1 MLELVPTNAGLG
13 VDIRGVDLS
22 QALDDETHAQ
32 IVEAWHKHLVVL
44 VRGQKL
50 SDRQL
55 MDFGR
60 RFGELELSPS
70 TEHTANFGE
79 MEGVP
84 PEITVVSN
92 ILENGKPLGTL
103 GAGEAFWHSDSSF
116 IETPPSASMLYSIEI
131 PPEGG
136 DTCFANQYAAYE
148 SLPAQVKADI
158 AALEAI
164 HSSAYTSAGTLRKG
178 RERPKDLTQDEGP
191 RHPLVRTHPDTG
203 RKALYLG
210 RRLNS
215 YVVGLPL
222 KESEELLDL
231 LWSHAT
237 RPEHTWRHKWKVGD
251 VVIWDNRCTLHRR
264 DAFDPDS
271 RRLMHRAQVKGTRP
285 Q

>member
-1 MLELVPTNAGLG
+1 
-13 VDIRGVDLS
+13 
-22 QALDDETHAQ
+22 
-32 IVEAWHKHLVVL
+32 
-44 VRGQKL
+44 
-50 SDRQL
+50 
-55 MDFGR
+55 
-60 RFGELELSPS
+60 
-70 TEHTANFGE
+70 
-79 MEGVP
+79 
-84 PEITVVSN
+84 
-92 ILENGKPLGTL
+92 
-103 GAGEAFWHSDSSF
+103 
-116 IETPPSASMLYSIEI
+116 
-131 PPEGG
+131 
-136 DTCFANQYAAYE
+136 
-148 SLPAQVKADI
+148 
-158 AALEAI
+158 
-164 HSSAYTSAGTLRKG
+164 
-178 RERPKDLTQDEGP
+178 
-191 RHPLVRTHPDTG
+191 LVRTHPDTG